1 MTSSI
6 RGLLMNETP
15 QAIVER
21 TQRPFAPATL
31 EEARDALIYVSP
43 DCDRNEWFGIGAAL
57 YNEFGDAAFDLFD
70 SWSQG
75 VVDPDRYDHHGTRV
89 TWRSIKGTSSSNPK
103 TFATIARLAR
113 DGGWSP
119 QISGEA
125 PSAEELI
132 RRNRDRAKRQAAE
145 ALKAA
150 ERQAKVAESAK
161 RQWGDALECG
171 VDGHPYLVCKR
182 IAPCGARVG
191 TWARRDPTTGEVRTI
206 ENALLIRIR
215 DAAGETRMLQAIFD
229 GSDNFLGRSK
239 DFSPGGQLRGNFFT
253 IGQPQSVD
261 GKPVVLICEGFAT
274 AVSLHIATKHAVV
287 GALSAG
293 NLEPVAAALRTMDK
307 LREAI
312 LVFCADN
319 DRWTAGNPGLKS
331 ACAAAAAFHGKLAV
345 PQFDASHDDRRP
357 TDFNDLAMLE
367 GVDAVREAIEQ
378 ASAPAV
384 DEDDEELEAPL
395 AQWAVDKTQEV
406 LGQAQ
411 SAANVALEGQPQAS
425 EGADDEYADLVDNSY
440 FKLLGYNRNDF
451 YAFDKARGQIKSFT
465 SREAG
470 SMSGLIDLAPLNW
483 WEMHFPKGKENAVN
497 KDAAL
502 NFLVQ
507 NCKALDIYDNGRTRG
522 RGAWID
528 QVRVVLHHG
537 DCLSVDGV
545 RTGVTDI
552 VSRYVY
558 ELDIALPRPADE
570 VLSDEDGARIFN
582 IARRFRWTKP
592 GSAALLAGFVMLAP
606 LCGALRWRPH
616 VWLTGGAGCGKS
628 TVLNEFVH
636 PLMNGYDLFAQGN
649 SSEAGIRQKLK
660 GDARPVL
667 FDESESNEEGD
678 IRRIQNVLSLIRQAS
693 TESEAQTLKGTAGGE
708 SMSFHIRSMFC
719 LASIQVAIK
728 HQADDERLAVLS
740 LRPKRDEANAAESWK
755 ALKAELYEIKRDPTI
770 AARLMRRALTLLPVI
785 QKNIEV
791 FTEVAATRFGSQ
803 RDGDQ
808 YGTLLAGAWA
818 LLTREPASRSD
829 AEQMIDGFEWS
840 DRFDED
846 DPAQVENTT
855 LTTFFGL
862 PVKVHSEQATL
873 YDLVRVALDR
883 VDEDTPLHVGKAEA
897 RTILAQHG
905 VNAHADKGFVYIGTG
920 GAFPTR
926 DELLRGTPIASGF
939 EGLLAQVPGNFM
951 PKEYDEK
958 SGRERRVK
966 KSFGNQN
973 SRHCIGFPLN
983 MIITD

>member
-1 MTSSI
+1 
-6 RGLLMNETP
+6 MNEAP

-21 TQRPFAPATL
+21 PQRPFAPATL

-75 VVDPDRYDHHGTRV
+75 VVDPDRYDHHGTRA

-119 QISGEA
+119 QISGEV

-132 RRNRDRAKRQAAE
+132 RRNHDRAKRQAAE

-150 ERQAKVAESAK
+150 ERQAKVAEYAK
-161 RQWGDALECG
+161 RQWGDARECG
-171 VDGHPYLVCKR
+171 VDGHPYLVFKR
-182 IAPCGARVG
+182 ITPCGARVG

-253 IGQPQSVD
+253 IGQPKSVE
-261 GKPVVLICEGFAT
+261 GRPVVLICEGFAT
-274 AVSLHIATKHAVV
+274 AASLHVATKHAVV

-331 ACAAAAAFHGKLAV
+331 ARAAAAAFHGKLAV

-357 TDFNDLAMLE
+357 TDFNDLAVLE

-384 DEDDEELEAPL
+384 DEDDAELEAPW
-395 AQWAVDKTQEV
+395 AQWAVAKTQEV
-406 LGQAQ
+406 LGRAQ
-411 SAANVALEGQPQAS
+411 SAANVAMEAEAS
-425 EGADDEYADLVDNSY
+425 AEVDAAQADDADE
-440 FKLLGYNRNDF
+440 
-451 YAFDKARGQIKSFT
+451 
-465 SREAG
+465 SREHGFRVLGHGLDGVTIHVFSHSSLTIVKLNASTINEG
-470 SMSGLIDLAPLNW
+470 HLMSLYPNINW
-483 WEMHFPKGKENAVN
+483 WERHFP
-497 KDAAL
+497 
-502 NFLVQ
+502 
-507 NCKALDIYDNGRTRG
+507 NGREKGIDKRSAIAFLAGTAFKRGVFDPSNVRG

-528 QVRVVLHHG
+528 DGRVVFHHG
-537 DCLSVDGV
+537 DTLSVNGV
-545 RTGVTDI
+545 DTPVSQIT
-552 VSRYVY
+552 SRYTY
-558 ELDIALPRPADE
+558 PRNMALPRPADE
-570 VLSDEDGARIFN
+570 ALSDEDGKRIFN
-582 IARRFRWTKP
+582 IAKRFRWTTP

-636 PLMNGYDLFAQGN
+636 PLMNGSDLFAQGN
-649 SSEAGIRQKLK
+649 SSEAGFRQTLRT
-660 GDARPVL
+660 DARPVL

-693 TESEAQTLKGTAGGE
+693 TESEARTLKGTAGGE

-719 LASIQVAIK
+719 LASIQVGIK
-728 HQADDERLAVLS
+728 HQADVERLAVLAM
-740 LRPKRDEANAAESWK
+740 RPKRDGETDTAESWK
-755 ALKAELYEIKRDPTI
+755 ALKEDLYLIKRDPTI

-791 FTEVAATRFGSQ
+791 FAEVAATRFGSQ

-818 LLTREPASRSD
+818 LLTHEPVTRSD

-840 DRFDED
+840 ERFEDRDPGHVD
-846 DPAQVENTT
+846 DTT
-855 LTTFFGL
+855 LSTFFGRS
-862 PVKVHSEQATL
+862 VDVDVGARATL
-873 YDLVRVALDR
+873 YELVRIVHGRMDDDCLVRISKQQAKAALNR
-883 VDEDTPLHVGKAEA
+883 Y
-897 RTILAQHG
+897 G
-905 VNAHADKGFVYIGTG
+905 VNADLDPGVVYIGTG
-920 GAFPTR
+920 EFPDR
-926 DELLRGTPIASGF
+926 DKALKGTTLETGF
-939 EGLLAQVPGNFM
+939 AGRLEQIPGNFL
-951 PKEYDEK
+951 PRGASKK
-958 SGRERRVK
+958 TGAPVRIK
-966 KSFGNQN
+966 KSFGSMN
-973 SRHCIGFPLN
+973 SRHCIGFPLD